1 MRAYEQTLN
10 YLKTLKLKGIAGSL
24 DEMVNDAE
32 RRKESYITLLNNL
45 FATEISYR
53 VKRRMERNMT
63 GAHFPMI
70 KRIDEF
76 EFGRLKGI
84 GKSEAVN
91 LMDCRWIDNQ
101 ENLLFFG
108 PPGVGK
114 THLAI
119 AFGVAAVEKG
129 YKVCFERITNLIKL
143 LKTAEVQ
150 RNSGYRVRKIIK
162 SSLMIIDKC

>member
-108 PPGVGK
+108 PPGVG
-114 THLAI
+114 
-119 AFGVAAVEKG
+119 
-129 YKVCFERITNLIKL
+129 N
-143 LKTAEVQ
+143 
-150 RNSGYRVRKIIK
+150 YRKF
-162 SSLMIIDKC
+162 LFM